1 MATVSLKEKL
11 YRYLYSGDGAA
22 DIPTRALA
30 DQRVLQEQAGVGP
43 GQFSYA
49 AAYTESLRE
58 LARAQ
63 AQSRGEMQVL
73 LDKARYETQQRG
85 IKAFLA
91 YYEDSPYAMAKL
103 GAGMVFTPELIDY
116 LEREVENRRI
126 AADIKTENTK
136 DIPDVTDIAPSS
148 DADGEPVGDDAG
160 DDSSGRGV
168 PAPGS

>member
-1 MATVSLKEKL
+1 MSWFKTRRRAWAKVAQAEVEQQTSIGPEKAS
-11 YRYLYSGDGAA
+11 YGAA
-22 DIPTRALA
+22 YI
-30 DQRVLQEQAGVGP
+30 
-43 GQFSYA
+43 
-49 AAYTESLRE
+49 ESLRE
-58 LARAQ
+58 LYLAQ
-63 AQSRGEMQVL
+63 AKLQV
-73 LDKARYETQQRG
+73 KSQARLIAEQYETQQRG

-136 DIPDVTDIAPSS
+136 DIPDVTDVETRP
-148 DADGEPVGDDAG
+148 DVDGEPVGDDTG

>member
-1 MATVSLKEKL
+1 MSWFKTRRRAWAK
-11 YRYLYSGDGAA
+11 GAQA
-22 DIPTRALA
+22 E
-30 DQRVLQEQAGVGP
+30 VEQQTSIGP
-43 GQFSYA
+43 GQLSYD

-73 LDKARYETQQRG
+73 LGKMRYETQQRG

-136 DIPDVTDIAPSS
+136 DIPDVTDVETSP

-160 DDSSGRGV
+160 DDSSGRGS
-168 PAPGS
+168 PTPGS